1 MFARRLGTE
10 FLMMQLI
17 FRFASGG
24 LIVSMFAALGEVLK
38 PKSFAGL
45 FGAAPSVALAT
56 LVLTIAVDGKLYAA
70 TEARSMIVG
79 AIAFFAYAAFCRR
92 LMMRN
97 RMHSTLASTSALVL
111 WLICALGIWAI
122 VLR

>member
-1 MFARRLGTE
+1 
-10 FLMMQLI
+10 MMQLI

-79 AIAFFAYAAFCRR
+79 AIAFFAYAAFCSR